1 MKHLLFAGIL
11 FLFVFGCK
19 SNKMKNTG
27 GQTYR
32 AADQLN
38 GTWEL
43 NLIQYP
49 GKSFEE
55 LYANKKPRIVFDIVA
70 NQFTGNT
77 SCNSFSG
84 TLITEGNKIDFS
96 KPFAMTKM
104 LCPGDGEAVF
114 VEMLQKVN
122 GFAIQDKRTLTFI
135 TGDIATM
142 RFEKVGN

>member
-1 MKHLLFAGIL
+1 
-11 FLFVFGCK
+11 
-19 SNKMKNTG
+19 MKNTA

-49 GKSFEE
+49 GKQFGE
-55 LYANKKPRIVFDIVA
+55 LYPNKKPRIVFDIAA
-70 NQFTGNT
+70 NRFSGNT

-84 TLITEGNKIDFS
+84 TLITEGNRIDFS

-104 LCPGDGEAVF
+104 LCPGEGETVF
-114 VEMLQKVN
+114 VETLQKMN
-122 GFAIQDKRTLTFI
+122 GFAVQEGKTLTLM